1 MRRSTLL
8 RGRSPAVRAALRRGL
23 AGTALATSAA
33 LLAGLISA
41 APASAVEVPPD
52 TNPPY
57 LPISLGE
64 QARLDRCA
72 GGFALHIGGPEMKKV
87 AAKALT
93 GTPAEL
99 ATATDLAMG
108 MYPLSQ
114 ARTKDRDSYE
124 GSPVASAERREG
136 WEKSN
141 YPYWKSGTEAGIPQ
155 YAPQFDK
162 DVVAFTLGPQR
173 DLYNQL
179 GSDGHAVP
187 SKAALDKATALA
199 AELKGKDE
207 NHDFVTKGLLKDAES
222 SNYRSP
228 TASDIGRYL
237 RLGGYMKE
245 TPAEGSVEFRL
256 EVEALKASWGT
267 CDSRNP
273 LDFYRVMSPIVVTA
287 HMEWEQEYAAQN
299 TPRNEI
305 VNAEVAAAAEARK
318 ATEAMIESLG
328 QAWLADQI
336 LTWQKYWG
344 TQPANAS
351 GRPEASVFTQA
362 TKDLGAA
369 RTKAADQAK
378 IAATASATAKTA
390 ADKAHTSQNSAWA
403 IADAAKTPRGRGLL
417 FAQQSVQVA
426 KASAAAAEAAA
437 KASLTA
443 SNAAKA
449 TVADSKTLYAL
460 AQTQSHALNTEFRRV
475 AAQEAAAQA
484 KAAAASAAAQAKEAA
499 DNATKAKAAQT
510 KAETA
515 QETARKAAETAKAE
529 RAKAEKEKATAA
541 AERQK
546 AATERGK
553 AHAAE
558 QRAANERETAR
569 HARTAAQSSAGTA
582 WDELQK
588 AEDAEQRAT
597 KARDKATEAERNKQ
611 ATAARA
617 ASLESAAAAHSGDE
631 AAAATRKAATEARTA
646 ANEAATAA
654 TAARQAADD
663 AATAAVNA
671 RAAATRANAAAQR
684 ASSAADK
691 AWSAY
696 QTSEAAAATAHAAAA
711 DAIDASDAASVNAT
725 KAEADAKTAQAAAL
739 KASTEA
745 AAARTESIKTAAWSA
760 VTAGHAYATSQAA
773 AAARDSAAQ
782 AIQPA
787 NTAIAMGT
795 PYRET
800 DSAAAFAV
808 LVGQSSKT
816 HAEQQA
822 TAATAKA
829 NEAEKAAAT
838 AKALADK
845 ASGDAKLAAQAAATA
860 AADSAAALKSMA
872 AARGSAAEAARAAD
886 AAKKADEKTKEHST
900 QAGTDAFYAKSAAK
914 DAADEA
920 LGANNEAT
928 ETEKSA
934 TNARASANAATRDA
948 NAANTAATNSEGYA
962 TKAETAAA
970 NANQAAKDA
979 DAAADRA
986 EEEERREQEEDR
998 KKAMQTGNT
1007 GVAGVTPGAP
1017 LAADD
1022 EAILMAECGQ
1032 TCVDEYRSAQAA
1044 VGAGIVDWLI
1054 ANGADILI
1062 EMLGLDNIKACFA
1075 TRDVEPCLWALFDVA
1090 SSLIPVKKIGD
1101 VIQGIYKVATRVYK
1115 FFDAAEAGARSL
1127 KRLKSLI
1134 EKARKAGGRLPAFCL
1149 APKSK
1154 SASASVGFSATA
1166 GSARMSSTADDPLK
1180 PPCLTK
1186 VGFYPNTWKEHWKR
1200 KKPMMEKLLGK
1211 KYPKWKDDEGAG
1223 LLDDWFQ
1230 MITDGRFEF
1239 KGIATMKKDHD
1250 AGLVF
1255 RYQGHTLVLRMDGT
1269 FWTFLKDGGGGMNP
1283 ADFHWLSGGL

>member
-8 RGRSPAVRAALRRGL
+8 RGRSPAVRAAVRRGL

-41 APASAVEVPPD
+41 APASAVEIPPD
-52 TNPPY
+52 DEPQY
-57 LPISLGE
+57 RPISLGA
-64 QARLDRCA
+64 QARLDRCS
-72 GGFALHIGGPEMKKV
+72 GGFALHVGGPELKKS

-99 ATATDLAMG
+99 ATATDPVMG
-108 MYPLSQ
+108 MDPLRQ
-114 ARTKDRDSYE
+114 AMLKDRDAYE
-124 GSPVASAERREG
+124 GSFVASSDRRDRWQASNKVY
-136 WEKSN
+136 WETGSRGGV
-141 YPYWKSGTEAGIPQ
+141 SQ

-162 DVVAFTLGPQR
+162 DIVAFTYDQRNLYYRLGE
-173 DLYNQL
+173 
-179 GSDGHAVP
+179 DGHAP
-187 SKAALDKATALA
+187 ASKAAADKARALA
-199 AELKGKDE
+199 AQLKGQDP
-207 NHDFVTKGLLKDAES
+207 NLDFVTGSVLDADKTEL
-222 SNYRSP
+222 NYGTA
-228 TASDIGRYL
+228 TASDVARYL
-237 RLGGYMKE
+237 RLGGFMKQ

-256 EVEALKASWGT
+256 EVEAMKAAWGA

-273 LDFYRVMSPIVVTA
+273 IDYYRVMSPIVVTA
-287 HMEWEQEYAAQN
+287 HLEWEQEYAGQ
-299 TPRNEI
+299 TTSRNEI
-305 VNAEVAAAAEARK
+305 VNAEVSAAAETRK
-318 ATEAMIESLG
+318 AAEAMIESLG

-336 LTWQKYWG
+336 LTWQKYWAD
-344 TQPANAS
+344 QPANAS
-351 GRPEASVFTQA
+351 NRPAAAVFTQA
-362 TKDLGAA
+362 DKDLTTA
-369 RTKAADQAK
+369 RAKAADQAK

-390 ADKAHTSQNSAWA
+390 ADKANTAQNKAWA
-403 IADAAKTPRGRGLL
+403 IADATKAPRGRGLL
-417 FAQQSVQVA
+417 FAQQSAQVA
-426 KASAAAAEAAA
+426 KASAAAAEAAS
-437 KASLTA
+437 KAALTA
-443 SNAAKA
+443 SNASKA
-449 TVADSKTLYAL
+449 TVADSKTLYSL

-499 DNATKAKAAQT
+499 DNATKAKAAQAT
-510 KAETA
+510 AEAA
-515 QETARKAAETAKAE
+515 QETARKAAETAKTE

-553 AHAAE
+553 AQAAE
-558 QRAANERETAR
+558 QRAANEREMAG

-588 AEDAEQRAT
+588 AENAEQRAT
-597 KARDKATEAERNKQ
+597 EARDKATEAERNKQ

-646 ANEAATAA
+646 ANNAATAA
-654 TAARQAADD
+654 TAAHQAADD

-671 RAAATRANAAAQR
+671 RAAATRADAAAQR
-684 ASSAADK
+684 ANSAADK

-696 QTSEAAAATAHAAAA
+696 ETSEAAAATAHAAAA

-725 KAEADAKTAQAAAL
+725 KAEADAKAAQAAAL

-773 AAARDSAAQ
+773 SAARDSAAQ

-822 TAATAKA
+822 AAATAKA

-886 AAKKADEKTKEHST
+886 AAKKADEKTKEYST

-914 DAADEA
+914 DAANEA

-928 ETEKSA
+928 EAEKSA

-948 NAANTAATNSEGYA
+948 NAANTAATKSEGYA

-1017 LAADD
+1017 LAADE
-1022 EAILMAECGQ
+1022 EAVLLAECGQ
-1032 TCVDEYRSAQAA
+1032 TCVDEYRAA
-1044 VGAGIVDWLI
+1044 RASVGASIVDWLV
-1054 ANGADILI
+1054 ANGGDILI
-1062 EMLGLDNIKACFA
+1062 SMLGLDNIKACFA
-1075 TRDVEPCLWALFDVA
+1075 TREIEPCLWALFDVA
-1090 SSLIPVKKIGD
+1090 SSLIPIKKVGD
-1101 VIQGIYKVATRVYK
+1101 VIEAIYKVTTRVYK

-1127 KRLKSLI
+1127 KRLKGII
-1134 EKARKAGGRLPAFCL
+1134 EKVRKNGKTVPVCL
-1149 APKSK
+1149 IKPKSLAASGAFLKGTPGRAVSAAQSETPEIPCIK
-1154 SASASVGFSATA
+1154 SVTRG
-1166 GSARMSSTADDPLK
+1166 PNLK
-1180 PPCLTK
+1180 NHFRDHKGLT
-1186 VGFYPNTWKEHWKR
+1186 
-1200 KKPMMEKLLGK
+1200 EKLLGK
-1211 KYPKWKDDEGAG
+1211 KYGKWKEDEGQEF
-1223 LLDDWFQ
+1223 LDDLTQ
-1230 MITDGRFEF
+1230 
-1239 KGIATMKKDHD
+1239 
-1250 AGLVF
+1250 
-1255 RYQGHTLVLRMDGT
+1255 LVLKDQRLKFEGVGTLPRPDADGT
-1269 FWTFLKDGGGGMNP
+1269 YSQKLIFRGEGLTVVLKPNGEFQTLLESGMGM
-1283 ADFHWLSGGL
+1283 DKSIQML